1 MKNLLFTLAAIFIF
15 LSAKSQDVQAY
26 FQQEVNYKIDVELD
40 DVNHMLNG
48 NLEFEYKNNSN
59 DALPFIYVHLWPNAY
74 KNAKTAL
81 AKQKLRNG
89 DRFMFYALEKELGF
103 IDGLD
108 FTVNGQKAAWEYDAV
123 NIDIAKIYLPQV
135 LQPGESFRLTTPFR
149 VKLPS
154 GEISRLGHVGESYQ
168 ITQWY
173 PKPAVY
179 DRDGWH
185 QMPYLDQGEFYSEF
199 GSYDVSI
206 TLPENYVVGAT
217 GDLQSAAE
225 IAFLNERV
233 EQTTQGLLAKT
244 NAFPPSST
252 TMKTIRYT
260 QKDVHDFAWFADKR
274 WHVMKGEVKLPHS
287 GKTVA
292 SWAMYTPESADLWQ
306 RAIEY
311 INDGTYYYSLWN
323 GDYPYNQ
330 VTAIDGTISAGGG
343 MEYPNV
349 TVIGESG
356 NALGLETVIVHEVGH
371 NWFYGILGSNERDN
385 AWMDEGINSFNETRY
400 MQTKYGDSLG
410 FMGGMLSE
418 NIVEL
423 AGAKELSYRTT
434 DEYAYLITGRG
445 KVDQPI
451 QCHSDAYT
459 DMNYGTIVYK
469 KTAVAFDYLK
479 GYLGEER
486 FDKAMQ
492 TYFDQWKFK
501 HPNPNDL
508 RTTLETSTG
517 EDLSWFFDDLIKTT
531 KKVDYAIRS
540 AKVKNGETVLKVK
553 NRGQINGPFEITTYA
568 DGKPLEQQWFKGLS
582 PRQTQKIVLKSESD
596 KVKIDG
602 GDQMMDYRRENNMAR
617 TTGMFKKVE
626 PLKIRMLTGIE
637 NPNYTQVFV
646 TPVVAWNEQNKG
658 MVGLNIHNA
667 TLPWKN
673 FEYSFTPL
681 YSFATKNLNGFG
693 RMSFYNGKSSFHLRS
708 SSFND
713 YYKPFDSM
721 PFPQS
726 TYYQF
731 FSFSQRYLRN
741 SLEYVRE
748 FTKTPN
754 SAWKS
759 SIAAELAVISTK
771 ATTGF
776 VFSYPLVQFFDVRYL
791 DQKSEEGQLR
801 LRYNAKHSGLVNH
814 FIGVE
819 YKGYYHPRAHYLHF
833 EYKGRSKYLR
843 ENNLSWRFYSG
854 IVSRNSVYRLSGV
867 GWLYGNDPG
876 YDYLFLQR
884 GGNNDNLYRQ
894 VAGGQGDIHI
904 PILAQSLMSTLRVDA
919 DIPKV
924 KIISV
929 FVGCGVYDASID
941 NVQSNDYFAF
951 SMGISIK
958 LIEDVIALHIPLLSR
973 NYMGASNNEIED
985 VLNFQFNIAALNPFK
1000 LARNQGN

>member
-1 MKNLLFTLAAIFIF
+1 MRNLIPAFIVILAI
-15 LSAKSQDVQAY
+15 LSTHAQSQSVY
-26 FQQEVNYKIDVELD
+26 FQQEVNYIIDVELD
-40 DVNHMLNG
+40 DVNHLLNG
-48 NLEFEYKNNSN
+48 NVEFVYKNNSN
-59 DALPFIYVHLWPNAY
+59 DALTFIYIHLWPNAY

-81 AKQKLRNG
+81 AKQKFRSG
-89 DRFMFYALEKELGF
+89 DRFMFYAMDKELGY

-108 FTVNGQKAAWEYDAV
+108 FVVNGQKVTWEYDTEH
-123 NIDIAKIYLPQV
+123 IDIARVNLPSA
-135 LQPGESFRLTTPFR
+135 LQPGQSLTLSTPFK

-154 GEISRLGHVGESYQ
+154 GEISRLGHIGESYQ

-185 QMPYLDQGEFYSEF
+185 QMPYLNQGEFYSEY
-199 GSYDVSI
+199 GSFDVSI

-217 GDLQSAAE
+217 GDLQTASE
-225 IAFLNERV
+225 VDFLNKRV

-244 NAFPPSST
+244 NEFPPSAT
-252 TMKTIRYT
+252 AKKTIRYT
-260 QKDVHDFAWFADKR
+260 QKNVHDFAWFADKR
-274 WHVMKGEVKLPHS
+274 WHVLKGEVTLPHS
-287 GKTVA
+287 GNKVT
-292 SWAMYTPESADLWQ
+292 SWAMFTPESADLWQ
-306 RAIEY
+306 RSIEY

-330 VTAIDGTISAGGG
+330 VTAVDGTISAGGG

-349 TVIGESG
+349 TVIGQSG

-423 AGAKELSYRTT
+423 AGAKELSYRST

-451 QCHSDAYT
+451 QCHSDAFT

-469 KTAVAFDYLK
+469 KTAVAFNYLK

-508 RTTLETSTG
+508 RTTLEKSTG

-553 NRGQINGPFEITTYA
+553 NKGQISGPFEITTYA
-568 DGKPLEQQWFKGLS
+568 DGKALEQQWFNGVAPGK
-582 PRQTQKIVLKSESD
+582 TQKIILKSESD
-596 KVKIDG
+596 MAKIDG
-602 GDQMMDYRRENNMAR
+602 GDQMMEYKRENNMAR
-617 TTGMFKKVE
+617 TKGMFKKVE
-626 PLKIRMLTGIE
+626 PVKIRMLTGIE
-637 NPNYTQVFV
+637 NPNYTQIFV

-693 RMSFYNGKSSFHLRS
+693 RMSFFNAGNAIHL
-708 SSFND
+708 
-713 YYKPFDSM
+713 KTQKFDA
-721 PFPQS
+721 
-726 TYYQF
+726 
-731 FSFSQRYLRN
+731 RN
-741 SLEYVRE
+741 SEFSKINYIRTSLEFVHLFNRV
-748 FTKTPN
+748 PN
-754 SAWKS
+754 SPWDSKLNIEGAWIRENREDIFQS
-759 SIAAELAVISTK
+759 NSGFIYEGGIRPP
-771 ATTGF
+771 ATQT
-776 VFSYPLVQFFDVRYL
+776 YDNVQM
-791 DQKSEEGQLR
+791 KIG
-801 LRYNAKHSGLVNH
+801 YNARRKGLITHIFGFEAKRFSTSGSAYSELVYA
-814 FIGVE
+814 G
-819 YKGYYHPRAHYLHF
+819 KM
-833 EYKGRSKYLR
+833 KYLKK
-843 ENNLSWRFYSG
+843 NDFSWRIYSG
-854 IVSRNSVYRLSGV
+854 VTDKRSIYRISGV
-867 GWLYGNDPG
+867 GWYGLNDPG

-884 GGNNDNLYRQ
+884 SGPNSFLNHQ
-894 VAGGQGDIHI
+894 VTGGQGGLHI
-904 PILAQSLMSTLRVDA
+904 PITAYTFMTTAAVDI

-924 KIISV
+924 RIVSI
-929 FVGCGVYDASID
+929 FAGCGVYDFYDYTERQISTRFDYAAGLSVKLID
-941 NVQSNDYFAF
+941 N
-951 SMGISIK
+951 
-958 LIEDVIALHIPLLSR
+958 VIALHVPLISKDLLNGS
-973 NYMGASNNEIED
+973 ADIED
-985 VLNFQFNIAALNPFK
+985 WFSFEFNIGELNPFK
-1000 LARNQGN
+1000 LARNQVN